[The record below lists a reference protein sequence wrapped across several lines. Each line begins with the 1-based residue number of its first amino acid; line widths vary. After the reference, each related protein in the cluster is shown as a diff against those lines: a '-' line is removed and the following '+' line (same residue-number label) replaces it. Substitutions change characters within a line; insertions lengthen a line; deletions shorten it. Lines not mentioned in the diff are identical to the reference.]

1 MTNRIKAVVS
11 ITVESSHPF
20 VLGLIND
27 LGIKP
32 VYELSGIHDM
42 MCIVDAQDISS
53 LNKLIDKIKHIT
65 GVRTTNT
72 SIILKEI
79 SN

>member
-1 MTNRIKAVVS
+1 MSNRVKAVVL
-11 ITVESSHPF
+11 ITVEANNIF
-20 VLGLIND
+20 VLGLINH
-27 LGIKP
+27 LGIKTI
-32 VYELSGIHDM
+32 YELSGIHDM
-42 MCIVDAQDISS
+42 MCIVDAQNISS

-79 SN
+79 MK